1 MCSSFPLEAYHSMIP
16 VCGPVGQRCIQAIY
30 ISPSQIQRSSI
41 GISPVEVRS
50 RGGSI
55 TRRGSVAVATW
66 EQARRHPS
74 RQFPQGAPQG
84 RRVDATSI
92 QISLIRGLSRNYV
105 PSYLEALNLQLLH
118 QLPVVD
124 HHGLNSSVNR
134 FGMICGS
141 DKISTKNYADILFPT
156 GDLMVGTILAGATVM

>member
-1 MCSSFPLEAYHSMIP
+1 VAQSASDVSKPFTYLHRKSSAH
-16 VCGPVGQRCIQAIY
+16 
-30 ISPSQIQRSSI
+30 PSGSVQLKSE
-41 GISPVEVRS
+41 VEVAQS
-50 RGGSI
+50 PEEV
-55 TRRGSVAVATW
+55 VAVATW
-66 EQARRHPS
+66 EQARRHPP

-92 QISLIRGLSRNYV
+92 QISLIRGLPRNYV